1 MKLVRDNTNSDDAAD
16 AQNTVS
22 DGGNVTGGNS
32 TEDGD
37 AAVTTDD
44 VPDGDLLA
52 QLNAYSDE
60 EIENAVDVTGIEIDT
75 HVDKRFT
82 TTPETTDDDGEDRD
96 MPHDR
101 EELKWLASAIDSG
114 VQVTV
119 CVRVLDVREYNDG
132 SAEVVV
138 ADGTAATAI
147 EVPARMRPS
156 SDSDQSDPVDDY
168 NAGDTVLIERLDA
181 VEVRGNDHYCT
192 LRHGFDA
199 TVEVWNEWERP
210 DHVPVGVTVD
220 EKSPLVNDAERY
232 AYEETHVARERVVE
246 TIVDEFELLN
256 PKDTDEMWMW
266 VDETAW
272 EPGAEDVV
280 KGVLQDV
287 LPSQANTRSER
298 NEIADQV
305 KLATQTNEN
314 PFTLGPPDD
323 ADLKWCVPVE
333 NGLIDLRKGP
343 GQELIDHA
351 PEHYTTRPELLDV
364 SYDPDAECPGIEEN
378 LEKIATDE
386 PMRKTIEEMIANVI
400 MRNNDFRKTYIKEGD
415 EQTGKSFI
423 DKLVKWLVGDDG
435 VQHMDFTKFVTDDF
449 EADAARNSYAVI
461 DDDASANKISKE
473 QCSAFKKFVGSGGVR
488 TGAKRVQR
496 ESYDPFATIM
506 MNVNDPPVWTGWDG
520 SIKSRLMPLFFTN
533 QFVADPDPDDP
544 NQYQKRTETELERD
558 LRTDEELSG
567 LLNVVIEAANRLYE
581 TKEWSIY
588 EKYYDEMPT
597 RDQEEAHARLIR
609 KYKNHADTSRRFAR
623 KFMTAVDDAV
633 EVRKDDWHAIYR
645 RYCDEE
651 NKEPQDPSKFWQQL
665 RDDDTV
671 YIETKNPYQ
680 SKRVTVYLAPT
691 TKALGYA
698 PAPVKDRIK
707 GLVETPGFN
716 TGVDER
722 TPIAELPHDSDYVT
736 VEGEVVTKTLDT
748 DPRGGQTRVIV
759 LEDESGGR
767 VSVLSPDSQLSED
780 LTEGP
785 LMDSFDAALQGDTV
799 RVHSGIT
806 LREGPYME
814 LQHGSSSI
822 DIIDRPTG
830 RASDPVGAT
839 DDSGDEDRENT
850 GEDGES
856 ADESEE
862 MSQAERIQT
871 VKNVLG
877 SMMHLDDAVGEP
889 TENVLDELDRRGIDR
904 NTAEH
909 ELEKLKKQGEV
920 YEPQSGRIAAVGDLG
935 DTDTDAD
942 ERGES

>member
-1 MKLVRDNTNSDDAAD
+1 MPRDTNNNDDDAAD
-16 AQNTVS
+16 AQDTVA
-22 DGGNVTGGNS
+22 DGGTVTGGNN
-32 TEDGD
+32 TENGD
-37 AAVTTDD
+37 EALETG
-44 VPDGDLLA
+44 DGDLLA
-52 QLNAYSDE
+52 QLNGYSDE

-82 TTPETTDDDGEDRD
+82 SVPETTDETGEDRD

-101 EELKWLASAIDSG
+101 DELKWLAGAIDSG
-114 VQVTV
+114 AKVTV
-119 CVRVLDVREYNDG
+119 CVRVLDIREYDDG
-132 SAEVVV
+132 HADVIV

-147 EVPARMRPS
+147 EVPAQMRPS
-156 SDSDQSDPVDDY
+156 TDEQPDPVDQY
-168 NAGDTVLIERLDA
+168 SPGDTVLIERLDA
-181 VEVRGNDHYCT
+181 VEVRGNDYYVT

-199 TVEVWNEWERP
+199 TVEVWDEWDRP

-220 EKSPLVNDAERY
+220 EKSALVNDAERY
-232 AYEETHVARERVVE
+232 AFEKTHVARERVVE

-287 LPSQANTRSER
+287 LPSQANTRGER

-305 KLATQTNEN
+305 KLATQTNDN

-323 ADLKWCVPVE
+323 PDLKWCVPVQ
-333 NGLIDLRKGP
+333 NGLIDLRKEP

-364 SYDPDAECPGIEEN
+364 SYDPDAECPGIMEN

-386 PMRKTIEEMIANVI
+386 AMRKTIEEMIANVI

-423 DKLVKWLVGDDG
+423 DKLVKWLVGEDG

-488 TGAKRVQR
+488 TGAKNVQR

-506 MNVNDPPVWTGWDG
+506 INVNDPPVWTGWDG

-544 NQYQKRTETELERD
+544 NQHQKRKESELERE

-581 TKEWSIY
+581 TEEWSIY
-588 EKYYDEMPT
+588 ENYYDEMLT
-597 RDQEEAHARLIR
+597 RDQEEAHAKLIR
-609 KYKNHADTSRRFAR
+609 KYRNHADTTRRFAR
-623 KFMTAVDDAV
+623 KFMTQTDEAV

-645 RYCDEE
+645 RYCDDEG
-651 NKEPQDPSKFWQQL
+651 KEPQDPSKFWQQL

-680 SKRVTVYLAPT
+680 SKRVTVHLAPT
-691 TKALGYA
+691 TKALEYA

-716 TGVDER
+716 TGIDET
-722 TPIAELPHDSDYVT
+722 TPIAELPHGSDYVT
-736 VEGEVVTKTLDT
+736 VEGEVVTKTLDK
-748 DPRGGQTRVIV
+748 DPRDGSMRQVIV
-759 LEDESGGR
+759 LEDDSGGR
-767 VSVLSPDSQLSED
+767 VSVLSPNATDELADDE
-780 LTEGP
+780 
-785 LMDSFDAALQGDTV
+785 LMDAFDAVLQGDTV
-799 RVHSGIT
+799 RVHAGIT
-806 LREGPYME
+806 LRDGPYMR
-814 LQHGSSSI
+814 LQAGSSSV
-822 DIIDRPTG
+822 DIVDRPAG
-830 RASDPVGAT
+830 RGSDPT
-839 DDSGDEDRENT
+839 DVTDADDGDGDER
-850 GEDGES
+850 
-856 ADESEE
+856 
-862 MSQAERIQT
+862 SQADRVQG
-871 VKNVLG
+871 VKDVVADLEAEHDQG
-877 SMMHLDDAVGEP
+877 APVEDVI
-889 TENVLDELDRRGIDR
+889 DELQERAGMDADQ
-904 NTAEH
+904 AEH
-909 ELEKLKKQGEV
+909 QIEKLRQKGAV
-920 YEPQSGRIAAVGDLG
+920 YEPADGRLRMTG
-935 DTDTDAD
+935 
-942 ERGES
+942 GES